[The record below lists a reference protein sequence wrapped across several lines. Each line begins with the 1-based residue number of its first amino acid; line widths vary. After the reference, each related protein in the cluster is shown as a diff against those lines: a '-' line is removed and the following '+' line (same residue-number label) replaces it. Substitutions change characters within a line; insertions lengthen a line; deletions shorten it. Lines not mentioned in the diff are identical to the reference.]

1 MNFLV
6 SDSRFYVIVL
16 LLVGVNCVSI
26 GWLSR
31 VEVELMCLGDTLFYL
46 LPNLTADAFH
56 LACCFIL
63 KYIIKSE
70 WFQIICLPEPLLS
83 AVLLT
88 AHLPTHIHFSRS
100 RACSELNRAGLNYCG
115 RPFTWVG
122 AARVCTVARLPHASS
137 ELGKWRVVRRRRL

>member
-56 LACCFIL
+56 LACCFIQNRCCPL
-63 KYIIKSE
+63 YC
-70 WFQIICLPEPLLS
+70 WLPIYLRTFTSPE
-83 AVLLT
+83 AVLAL
-88 AHLPTHIHFSRS
+88 S
-100 RACSELNRAGLNYCG
+100 
-115 RPFTWVG
+115 
-122 AARVCTVARLPHASS
+122 
-137 ELGKWRVVRRRRL
+137 